1 MFTPLDI
8 LYIVL
13 SFCALWFTAAV
24 FWLIWQIATMFR
36 NVNDAVAE
44 GREVMKKVEG
54 ALSGIQARFEN
65 MSSSLGA
72 VVGLAAKGVE
82 YVIEKKM
89 KKGKKGVK

>member
-8 LYIVL
+8 LHIVL

-44 GREVMKKVEG
+44 GRDVMRKVES
-54 ALSGIQARFEN
+54 ALTGIQAKFD
-65 MSSSLGA
+65 SATSSLGT
-72 VVGLAAKGVE
+72 VVKLAAKGVE
-82 YVIEKKM
+82 YIIDQKLNRKK
-89 KKGKKGVK
+89 